1 MAVLLKSFGKMCK
14 GLGKSLDRM
23 GAGMQGKKAVI
34 EERILVLAALVMR
47 SFAFCS
53 RFEIRRE
60 QALHLLR
67 FQCRYE
73 CHRLRR
79 SEPWL
84 LFLCGLRQHP
94 SRWMLD
100 WKQ

>member
-34 EERILVLAALVMR
+34 EERIFVLAARVMR

-60 QALHLLR
+60 QALRVLR
-67 FQCRYE
+67 FQCRHQ
-73 CHRLRR
+73 CHCLRR
-79 SEPWL
+79 RESWL
-84 LFLCGLRQHP
+84 LFFRGLRQHAA
-94 SRWMLD
+94 R
-100 WKQ
+100 

>member
-47 SFAFCS
+47 SFVFCS

-60 QALHLLR
+60 QALRLLR

-79 SEPWL
+79 SEPW
-84 LFLCGLRQHP
+84 
-94 SRWMLD
+94 
-100 WKQ
+100 